1 MQRLVNEELRE
12 LKSKVSEY
20 KEAISEAAYEQYKT
34 STMLANTNSLRGKTG
49 DSFKEYVNIVHLNLT
64 QKMINVAEEIQQAVE
79 KVESTFLDYESMGS
93 GIVDSTTLE
102 RVVEKIEQS
111 KGDFYDLQGRSTF
124 LMSRASEFIA
134 TTSLP
139 NFAVTSAY
147 RDSEDE
153 IKGHKDDLEA
163 ADTRAKNDL
172 NNVESRVQSLEEQL
186 KDLQTVYRGEGGLA
200 YDKIDQITK
209 ENWYSNENTGAFA
222 AKLEDD
228 PFSVDRSKHS
238 EHEGQW
244 VAGVNGDYFATVD
257 YAFLNHESSTV
268 VKDGNT
274 RHEGSASLL
283 EANRYMQATEY
294 AVSQSTLSVGQVGA
308 HSEFGQGGVDLNAH
322 GSVARLDESLII
334 GTENFNGSVSGSG
347 EFLSGDANFVA
358 KLPDEKGDYKLQV
371 GAKGVLWKAEASG
384 GISLFGLNDP
394 KGSYENKNDGTKEK
408 RSLLGLDG
416 SVSVGKQ
423 AGAEVEFSSTTAY
436 ENDYFRLS
444 SNRYKI
450 DVALIAGVKID
461 LQIPSISLKWPF

>member
-1 MQRLVNEELRE
+1 MQRLVNEEIRE

-20 KEAISEAAYEQYKT
+20 KEAISEATYEQFKS
-34 STMLANTNSLRGKTG
+34 STVLANTNSLRGKTG
-49 DSFKEYVNIVHLNLT
+49 DSFREYVNIVHLNLT
-64 QKMINVAEEIQQAVE
+64 QKMINVAEEIQQAIE
-79 KVESTFLDYESMGS
+79 KMESTFLEYESMGS
-93 GIVDSTTLE
+93 GIVDSTTLD

-111 KGDFYDLQGRSTF
+111 KGDFYELQGRSAF

-172 NNVESRVQSLEEQL
+172 RNVESRVESLEQQL

-200 YDKIDQITK
+200 YDKIGKITNEK
-209 ENWYSNENTGAFA
+209 WYSDENTGAFA

-228 PFSVDRSKHS
+228 PFSVDTSKNS
-238 EHEGQW
+238 FYEDQW
-244 VAGVNGDYFATVD
+244 VGGINGEYFGSYD
-257 YAFLNHESSTV
+257 HAFLNYESSTV

-274 RHEGSASLL
+274 RHEGSASVFELNGY
-283 EANRYMQATEY
+283 AQATEY
-294 AVSQSTLSVGQVGA
+294 AVASASGSVLQVGA
-308 HSEFGQGGVDLNAH
+308 HSEIGKDGVDLNAH
-322 GSVARLDESLII
+322 GNVAKIDGNVII
-334 GTENFNGSVSGSG
+334 GTENFNGNVAGNA
-347 EFLSGDANFVA
+347 EFLSGNANFVV
-358 KLPDEKGDYKLQV
+358 KPPDENGDYKLQV

-384 GISLFGLNDP
+384 GFSLFGLSDP
-394 KGSYENKNDGTKEK
+394 KGSYENTNDGTKEK

-436 ENDYFRLS
+436 ENDYFQLNS
-444 SNRYKI
+444 DRYKI

-461 LQIPSISLKWPF
+461 LQVPSISLKWPF